1 MIMNPLKGVDS
12 CYILGTK
19 YFPSASEKDSNTKPP
34 TTNISPCFKEDA
46 EPLRSNMS
54 PRHNKSGTVDRAS
67 AVAVRLNANSANLS
81 AVI

>member
-1 MIMNPLKGVDS
+1 MNPLKGVDS